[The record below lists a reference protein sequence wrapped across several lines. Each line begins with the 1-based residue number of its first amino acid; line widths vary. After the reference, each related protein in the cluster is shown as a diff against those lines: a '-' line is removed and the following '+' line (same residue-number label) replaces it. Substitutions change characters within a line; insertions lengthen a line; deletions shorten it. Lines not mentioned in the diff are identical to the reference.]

1 LFRIET
7 NADDDD
13 DDADMSAVE
22 DEPSIIDKKDT
33 KNTTAEEEQQDE
45 TTSEIGKLGVKAAWV
60 DEDDQ
65 QNQISLMDRNRLRKL
80 RRTED
85 ETEIKGDEYQ
95 ERLRQQ

>member
-1 LFRIET
+1 
-7 NADDDD
+7 
-13 DDADMSAVE
+13 
-22 DEPSIIDKKDT
+22 
-33 KNTTAEEEQQDE
+33 
-45 TTSEIGKLGVKAAWV
+45 VKAAWV